1 MRKREAIVQWNTMQE
16 GDRFVRYIQEGA
28 VKMLVVEREA
38 EDLPAK
44 KGTMGYAV
52 VDRDSV
58 ITGDVL
64 VVRIHDADRNHPH
77 AWVAPFQ
84 TGAWH
89 TLGDKHIVEFREM
102 ALIPKVLPGDLRD
115 AIRTGINDVGTES
128 LGQLVEAVERQVW
141 DTLTAQ

>member
-1 MRKREAIVQWNTMQE
+1 MRKRETIVQWHRMQE
-16 GDRFVRYIQEGA
+16 GDRFVRYIREGS
-28 VKMLVVEREA
+28 VEMLVVEREA
-38 EDLPAK
+38 EDLPTE
-44 KGTMGYAV
+44 KGTVGYAV

-102 ALIPKVLPGDLRD
+102 ALVPKVLPGDLRD
-115 AIRTGINDVGTES
+115 AIRSGINDVGTES
-128 LGQLVEAVERQVW
+128 LGQLVEAIERHVQSAIK
-141 DTLTAQ
+141 AQ